1 MYLLQSLPHETVS
14 AETFKLFSME
24 AMAYLFS
31 LELWSSLRMAQ
42 VPHDRGVAVLL
53 PAPSIRTPWGPF
65 VLLRVDGQ

>member
-1 MYLLQSLPHETVS
+1 
-14 AETFKLFSME
+14 ME